1 MLLLLTPVLE
11 PLLRAWRRRGWLMKE
26 EKLRIAIEKKLP
38 ALNERLRELTTEWE
52 AAHAEQARDHLPPAE
67 TPSRG

>member
-1 MLLLLTPVLE
+1 
-11 PLLRAWRRRGWLMKE
+11 MKE